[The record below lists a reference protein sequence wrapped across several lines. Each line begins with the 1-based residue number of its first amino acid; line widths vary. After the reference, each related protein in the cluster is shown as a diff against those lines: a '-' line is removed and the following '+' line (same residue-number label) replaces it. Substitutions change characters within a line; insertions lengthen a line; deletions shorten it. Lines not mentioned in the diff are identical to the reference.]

1 MKALLSACV
10 RALRAQ
16 SISVDSY
23 ITLNS
28 DGSVG
33 WFVTTPDNQGSASYN
48 VEPGARVVQAEPKEY
63 DAMVRQLEQA
73 PERVKFEEEPAPN
86 FQEPPE
92 NQEGW
97 AFVDEETVP
106 TLCDAIIGCENF
118 ASKEQSRPNIN
129 CIHICRAEKNDGPA
143 VVVATDGHMMNTYT
157 FSEELDLPD
166 PAINYSLRRETA
178 GIINRFTVIDV
189 AFCNEASWFS
199 GIDKNGAMITYVD
212 GYHTSNDVRF
222 PDWRRV
228 VGDAVNREE
237 FQETNPV
244 LFFRALYENSK
255 AEHIFFLTNSSMD
268 IQTAH
273 AVRVIKKGDPPE
285 KVRDVLI
292 ERDVFSER
300 DMDPIILLENEPL
313 WVNAVI
319 LGDATI
325 PKLKK
330 QAAFMLDHADNVS
343 VRCPVVDDAHPIAIT
358 REAADHTQIMLVMPV
373 QPKDAPDDVHIG
385 IVECL

>member
-28 DGSVG
+28 DDSVG
-33 WFVTTPDNQGSASYN
+33 WFVTTPDSRGSASYN
-48 VEPGARVVQAEPKEY
+48 VEPGARVVQADPKEY
-63 DAMVRQLEQA
+63 DAMTRQLNQA

-86 FQEPPE
+86 SQEPPE

-97 AFVDEETVP
+97 AFVDEEAVP

-118 ASKEQSRPNIN
+118 ASKDQSRPNLN
-129 CIHICRAEKNDGPA
+129 CIHICRAEKNDGPP
-143 VVVATDGHMMNTYT
+143 VVVATDGHMMNAYT

-228 VGDAVNREE
+228 VGGAVNREE
-237 FQETNPV
+237 FQEANPI

-255 AEHIFFLTNSSMD
+255 AEHIFFLTHGD
-268 IQTAH
+268 WGIQTAH
-273 AVRVIKKGDPPE
+273 AVRVVKKGQSTE

-292 ERDVFSER
+292 ERDA
-300 DMDPIILLENEPL
+300 DLNGLLHNGPP
-313 WVNAVI
+313 WTNPVI

-330 QAAFMLDHADNVS
+330 QAAFMLDNADNVS
-343 VRCPVVDDAHPIAIT
+343 VRYPVVDGSHPIAII

-373 QPKDAPDDVHIG
+373 QPLDAPDDVYIG